1 MIKIII
7 MHIKMSSVC
16 RFSMHVNIQR
26 LYVTMCAC
34 GHNYNIHV
42 VDEYCSCKCDVH
54 VCCIYIHVHCVSMCG
69 LMCIIADVDHKR
81 LIIII
86 QTKIIFIGPINSVL

>member
-1 MIKIII
+1 MY
-7 MHIKMSSVC
+7 IKMSSVC

-26 LYVTMCAC
+26 LYVTVCLWS
-34 GHNYNIHV
+34 YNIHV
-42 VDEYCSCKCDVH
+42 VDEYCSC
-54 VCCIYIHVHCVSMCG
+54 VCMFAVFIYMYIVSACVE

-81 LIIII
+81 PVIII

>member
-7 MHIKMSSVC
+7 MYIKMSSVC

-34 GHNYNIHV
+34 GHIIFMLWMSTV
-42 VDEYCSCKCDVH
+42 AVSVMCMFAVF
-54 VCCIYIHVHCVSMCG
+54 IYMYIVWACVE

-81 LIIII
+81 LVIII
-86 QTKIIFIGPINSVL
+86 QTKIIFIGPINSAL